1 MSYKEGNDRIMKKE
15 NAMTHITLV
24 IWVIVIIIIGYL
36 GINFI
41 LKETRKRESGKPKN
55 GYVISSRK
63 NKSNR
68 TRK

>member
-1 MSYKEGNDRIMKKE
+1 MKKE

-24 IWVIVIIIIGYL
+24 IWIVIIIVIGYL

-41 LKETRKRESGKPKN
+41 LKETRKRKDRKLKN
-55 GYVISSRK
+55 RHVISSRK
-63 NKSNR
+63 NKSNW

>member
-1 MSYKEGNDRIMKKE
+1 MKGNVRKMKKE

-24 IWVIVIIIIGYL
+24 IWIVIIIVIGYL

-41 LKETRKRESGKPKN
+41 LKETRKRKDRKLKN
-55 GYVISSRK
+55 RHVISSRK
-63 NKSNR
+63 NKSNW